1 METFTEKA
9 RPLAFLLSEANG
21 YLSRE
26 VLTIASGAGKLEAGT
41 VLGKISLGAATSAAK
56 SGGNAANTGALTLD
70 AVTPVLANA
79 KVGVYTV
86 RCITAAANGG
96 VFRVE
101 DPDGFVLGDVAVAA
115 TFADGVK
122 FSIADGSQDFIVGE
136 GFDITVADGSGE
148 YVASPNAF
156 TAAKPGA
163 EKACAILGYPVDAT
177 DAAVEGVCVTND
189 AEAKRPMLVFDSTVN
204 DSTKRA
210 AKIAQLRTVNIKAR

>member
-1 METFTEKA
+1 MEILTEKPRA
-9 RPLAFLLSEANG
+9 LAFILSEANG

-26 VLTIASGAGKLEAGT
+26 VLTIASGAGKLQAGT

-86 RCITAAANGG
+86 RCITAASNGG
-96 VFRVE
+96 IFRVE

-136 GFDITVADGSGE
+136 GFDITVAAGSGE

-163 EKACAILGYPVDAT
+163 ENACAILAYPVDAT
-177 DAAVEGVCVTND
+177 DADVEAVCITND
-189 AEAKRPMLVFDSTVN
+189 AEVKTMMLIYDSSVDN
-204 DSTKRA
+204 STKRQ
-210 AKIAQLRTVNIKAR
+210 AKLDQLRLVKIKAR